1 MLRRSALRRLLR
13 LPERDARERGDA
25 NVEMVLVFPVF
36 AAMVFAIIQGAIWY
50 DAGNVAQAAATV
62 ALNEAR
68 TYQSTAT
75 AGSNAG
81 NTFLADNGANLKSPN
96 VSVARTPTAVTVT
109 VTGHSATIIPGWF
122 GTNISRTVTG
132 PVERWV
138 Q

>member
-1 MLRRSALRRLLR
+1 
-13 LPERDARERGDA
+13 
-25 NVEMVLVFPVF
+25 MVLVFPVF